1 MLRFVSVQCDNV
13 PMRLY
18 NLKFFVRYI
27 DIRADLWYS
36 YINSAVSE
44 GSSGTGFVV
53 TITPLGRHIMQ
64 NTTKE
69 KVDR

>member
-1 MLRFVSVQCDNV
+1 MLRFVSVQCVNV

-36 YINSAVSE
+36 YINNAVSE
-44 GSSGTGFVV
+44 GNSGTGFVV